1 MGVGYMGDIWEQ
13 IRSRGDFRRHNGM
26 HKYILKKYYDPECNG
41 FAKKNANADA
51 FEYADSL
58 RNFVPCYLKLSV
70 NYSVP
75 LCEPEDFSKSHRI
88 QTNRDSV
95 APSIPPMPLAV
106 RSG

>member
-58 RNFVPCYLKLSV
+58 RNLAPCYLKLSV
-70 NYSVP
+70 KYAAP
-75 LCEPEDFSKSHRI
+75 LCEPEYFSKLLGPGFELD
-88 QTNRDSV
+88 N
-95 APSIPPMPLAV
+95 
-106 RSG
+106 